1 MGRLRMLIKGLLM
14 TFTAIEL
21 ILYVHVD
28 EIQLVD
34 PDGSIHV
41 VKFIKFSQ
49 FDENDTIEVLG
60 FDVPP
65 LSHGLKF

>member
-1 MGRLRMLIKGLLM
+1 MGRLRMLIKLLLM
-14 TFTAIEL
+14 KLATKKL
-21 ILYVHVD
+21 IMYIHVD

-34 PDGSIHV
+34 SDGSIHV

-49 FDENDTIEVLG
+49 FDENDTVEVLC